1 MSQSDTSCPATFQA
15 ETEHTLSNISIWSP
29 AITKQRLENFHR
41 SGANLLVRAEFSSPN
56 YIDRRISH
64 HAVYINKICP
74 ALPVMVNI
82 KLCEDCQSESDGDA
96 SGGACVRCTGCE
108 NLIHKYA
115 LRVKAVTLCSQ
126 CKRWSAPEDRSSPIS
141 HSSAPVSRISSPS
154 SSQFTC
160 STEHSASLESLSL
173 KRPRDSPPT
182 AFCVK
187 RTYIQLSESV
197 PPVSPCQPGPP
208 SEMSDDSTPP
218 PWVSTLL
225 SRFDRLESSM
235 NGRLASIEASLL
247 EFSRTQHQHTA
258 SIEHNT
264 NSIAGLDGRV
274 TAEIAT
280 IRSDNDRAF
289 TAMRAEIG
297 RACVQSRAAAA
308 AAPVAD
314 HDTCEVRVSGI
325 PLSVDVTSSATAE
338 RIVSALELDRLR
350 PHILSVREWAPRRRT
365 PVAAP
370 STSNAVLDLEMK
382 TMVIRF
388 SSANA
393 RETFLAAA
401 PKFQRLSTHA
411 IFGIADDGRPNH
423 LRANVILPSD
433 RHRLYRR
440 CAAAAEAHGYPR
452 PFVRNLCIYMRRAR
466 DSAPICIMSD
476 DDLALLVSRPNETVT
491 SSRWRLRVQ
500 ALYED
505 NSYSISGLSMW
516 SCFSPWLLKSL
527 PVIESTDCCCAAL
540 LSGASATASE
550 IRRGRRAKDIA
561 RTRLESRSTKL
572 DALRCVDE
580 GDTAA
585 EHIETRDT
593 GPPSTMPVTNESIL
607 EAILRIE
614 AGVSEVRTT
623 CTELKAGAVA
633 MDAKLDKA
641 IATLD
646 VYDGRISAVE
656 ERQREIVGYMKRMKP
671 CRAEDTINDVDSVR
685 WLNPTASRRAAG
697 GGAAAVPP
705 TSRTLV
711 VEYKQSITRDRVLSM
726 KERGWRDT
734 CICTFAWSERCPED
748 V

>member
-15 ETEHTLSNISIWSP
+15 ETEHII
-29 AITKQRLENFHR
+29 K
-41 SGANLLVRAEFSSPN
+41 
-56 YIDRRISH
+56 YID
-64 HAVYINKICP
+64 
-74 ALPVMVNI
+74 MVNQKLVDKMYGI
-82 KLCEDCQSESDGDA
+82 MDRLMDKVEGLSSLASTGVSLLRLLPSGPTTIVLLRLCE
-96 SGGACVRCTGCE
+96 R
-108 NLIHKYA
+108 
-115 LRVKAVTLCSQ
+115 
-126 CKRWSAPEDRSSPIS
+126 
-141 HSSAPVSRISSPS
+141 
-154 SSQFTC
+154 
-160 STEHSASLESLSL
+160 
-173 KRPRDSPPT
+173 
-182 AFCVK
+182 
-187 RTYIQLSESV
+187 
-197 PPVSPCQPGPP
+197 
-208 SEMSDDSTPP
+208 
-218 PWVSTLL
+218 
-225 SRFDRLESSM
+225 RL
-235 NGRLASIEASLL
+235 GVLAS
-247 EFSRTQHQHTA
+247 SRVP
-258 SIEHNT
+258 
-264 NSIAGLDGRV
+264 LP
-274 TAEIAT
+274 
-280 IRSDNDRAF
+280 
-289 TAMRAEIG
+289 
-297 RACVQSRAAAA
+297 A

-491 SSRWRLRVQ
+491 SLCQLVPRILLLMSRGGGFECKHCTKIIATVSLVCPC
-500 ALYED
+500 
-505 NSYSISGLSMW
+505 GLAFHPGCLSRYL
-516 SCFSPWLLKSL
+516 SSSP
-527 PVIESTDCCCAAL
+527 PTVCCAAL

-726 KERGWRDT
+726 KKEAGEILASALLPGASGVLRMYELHSKFTHNPLLKTKELASARGYAHVWVRDGLV
-734 CICTFAWSERCPED
+734 CVRKSDGSEVIEVLTEMD
-748 V
+748 LKSLL